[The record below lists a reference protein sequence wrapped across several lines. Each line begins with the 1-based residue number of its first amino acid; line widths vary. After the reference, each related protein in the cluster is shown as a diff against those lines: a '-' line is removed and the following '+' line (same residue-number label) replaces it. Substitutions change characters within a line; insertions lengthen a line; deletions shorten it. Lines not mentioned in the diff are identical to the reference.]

1 MRTDIIEID
10 HHGNGFEKAAEETR
24 KAAAYHGLTGKDSM
38 HLQLCTEEMLSMV
51 RSVTGGI
58 QAKFWIDTEGKQ
70 YELHLSAQTVL
81 DKEERAALIS
91 AATSRKNEAAHS
103 FLGKIRDAFETALA
117 ADTEQGDPLPVEVW
131 ADLPNHSVDDS
142 EWDGYERSILKKVS
156 DQVKVSIRGGVVDLT
171 VSKCFE

>member
-10 HHGNGFEKAAEETR
+10 HHGNGFEQATEETR

-81 DKEERAALIS
+81 DKEERAALIAQLKEMS
-91 AATSRKNEAAHS
+91 EAEVADVEQPDGASETNEANVKEA
-103 FLGKIRDAFETALA
+103 
-117 ADTEQGDPLPVEVW
+117 
-131 ADLPNHSVDDS
+131 S
-142 EWDGYERSILKKVS
+142 ESE
-156 DQVKVSIRGGVVDLT
+156 
-171 VSKCFE
+171 

>member
-10 HHGNGFEKAAEETR
+10 HHGNGFEQATEETR

-81 DKEERAALIS
+81 DKEERAALIAQLKEMS
-91 AATSRKNEAAHS
+91 EAEVADVEQPDGASETNEANVKEA
-103 FLGKIRDAFETALA
+103 
-117 ADTEQGDPLPVEVW
+117 
-131 ADLPNHSVDDS
+131 S
-142 EWDGYERSILKKVS
+142 ENE
-156 DQVKVSIRGGVVDLT
+156 
-171 VSKCFE
+171 